1 VGEDKTE
8 PATWKKRKK
17 ARDEGQVARSQELVA
32 ALVLLGVVY
41 TIPTFGPGAVRAAS
55 DFFVQ
60 AFSSAGKGRMNAESL
75 GALAGNG
82 LWHVVLLAFP
92 LLAMV
97 GVIGLATNVAQVGLI
112 FSPLALRPKPEKLNP
127 LQGIKRLFQPQSL
140 VELLKGAVKITIVV
154 YSGWTFLSAH
164 QNVIVGLA
172 ESDPSTI
179 APRVGVMAF
188 EMVKQMAATLAIVA
202 ALDYA
207 YQRYQFEKN
216 LRMTKQEVKDEMRD
230 AEGNPEIKGRIR
242 RKMREI
248 SRKRMM
254 ADVKTASVVI
264 TNPTHFA
271 VALKYETGKG
281 GAPKVVAKGA
291 DLVALKIRELAAENN
306 VPLVEN
312 PPLARSLFKLTEV
325 GDEIPQS
332 LYKAVAEVLAMIW
345 RLDARRRGARR

>member
-1 VGEDKTE
+1 MSEDKTE

-32 ALVLLGVVY
+32 ALVLLGVVH
-41 TIPTFGPGAVRAAS
+41 TIPTFAPGAVRAAS
-55 DFFVQ
+55 DYFVQ
-60 AFSSAGKGRMNAESL
+60 AFASAGKGRMGAESL
-75 GALAGNG
+75 GALAENG
-82 LWHVVLLAFP
+82 LWHAVILAFP

-97 GVIGLATNVAQVGLI
+97 GAIGLVTNVAQVGLI

-140 VELLKGAVKITIVV
+140 VELLKGGIKITIVV
-154 YSGWTFLSAH
+154 YSGWTFLSDH

-172 ESDPSTI
+172 ESDPTTI

-230 AEGNPEIKGRIR
+230 AEGSPEIKGRIR

-271 VALKYETGKG
+271 VALKYEAGKG

-291 DLVALKIRELAAENN
+291 DLIALKIREIAAENN

>member
-1 VGEDKTE
+1 
-8 PATWKKRKK
+8 
-17 ARDEGQVARSQELVA
+17 
-32 ALVLLGVVY
+32 
-41 TIPTFGPGAVRAAS
+41 
-55 DFFVQ
+55 
-60 AFSSAGKGRMNAESL
+60 
-75 GALAGNG
+75 
-82 LWHVVLLAFP
+82 
-92 LLAMV
+92 
-97 GVIGLATNVAQVGLI
+97 
-112 FSPLALRPKPEKLNP
+112 
-127 LQGIKRLFQPQSL
+127 
-140 VELLKGAVKITIVV
+140 
-154 YSGWTFLSAH
+154 
-164 QNVIVGLA
+164 
-172 ESDPSTI
+172 
-179 APRVGVMAF
+179 MAF

-271 VALKYETGKG
+271 VALKYEAGKG

-291 DLVALKIRELAAENN
+291 DLIALKIREIAAENN